1 MKPADIRNMT
11 EAEIDNQLL
20 TLKEQLFK
28 IREEST
34 AGRLERPNRIR
45 QVKRDIARCLT
56 ILKEKESGEQQQ
68 SK

>member
-11 EAEIDNQLL
+11 QAEVDNQLL

-45 QVKRDIARCLT
+45 QIKRDIARCLT

>member
-1 MKPADIRNMT
+1 MT
-11 EAEIDNQLL
+11 QAEVDNQLL

-45 QVKRDIARCLT
+45 QIKRDIARCLT